1 MKNFW
6 LSAIPLT
13 SFFFFLT
20 SHLCDIC
27 ISLFLIRITG
37 SSFCNL
43 SVSVSFSFPSC
54 NEILPVGM
62 CSPEYWH
69 PALWGSGMA
78 IIVAIKFCFRL
89 IERLFKMYFLY
100 PVTHVVL
107 SEASHFM
114 SLHVAQIPYPEALY
128 IMCAFTLSSD
138 VELNGG
144 KNKIS

>member
-1 MKNFW
+1 MW
-6 LSAIPLT
+6 RT
-13 SFFFFLT
+13 SGYQQFPWHLFFFFLT

-100 PVTHVVL
+100 HCNTCCIVRGI
-107 SEASHFM
+107 
-114 SLHVAQIPYPEALY
+114 SLHVPTCSPNSLPWGPVHHVCFYPLFRCRAEWR
-128 IMCAFTLSSD
+128 
-138 VELNGG
+138 
-144 KNKIS
+144 